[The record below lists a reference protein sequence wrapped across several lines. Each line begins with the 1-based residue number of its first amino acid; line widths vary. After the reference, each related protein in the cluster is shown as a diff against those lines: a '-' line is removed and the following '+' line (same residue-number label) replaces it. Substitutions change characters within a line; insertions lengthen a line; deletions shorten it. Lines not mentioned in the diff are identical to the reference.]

1 MNNEYLLNTPDLQ
14 NYGKQDNLISQ
25 TFSNDGITR
34 DEYASIKPMKYWTT
48 SFTDLD
54 PDNLGNLTRGINFND
69 GFGIS
74 GDNIET
80 SSKLRN
86 SVSNG
91 ERALRSMT
99 TPLPT
104 TAGFYRGHGNIEIE
118 NTLRPLNDKTRNA
131 CNPRESHYYN
141 RTMSIFSEDIP
152 SPYANIDDYF
162 IPNDIQYGIDSR
174 GNSAKKYNRNYS
186 GKVSENCVEFN

>member
-25 TFSNDGITR
+25 SCLNQNFTK
-34 DEYASIKPMKYWTT
+34 DECESLKPIKYWTT
-48 SFTDLD
+48 SFTELD
-54 PDNLGNLTRGINFND
+54 PDNLGSLSRGINFND

-74 GDNIET
+74 GDNIEI

-86 SVSNG
+86 AGGNG

-104 TAGFYRGHGNIEIE
+104 TAGFYRGHGNIEAE
-118 NTLRPLNDKTRNA
+118 NSLRPINDKTRNA
-131 CNPRESHYYN
+131 CNPRENHYYN
-141 RTMSIFSEDIP
+141 RTMAIFNDIIP
-152 SPYANIDDYF
+152 SPYSNIDDYF
-162 IPNDIQYGIDSR
+162 IPNDKQYGIDSR
-174 GNSAKKYNRNYS
+174 GDSVKKYNRSYTN
-186 GKVSENCVEFN
+186 KVEENCAEFN

>member
-1 MNNEYLLNTPDLQ
+1 MNNEYLLNTPDSQ

-25 TFSNDGITR
+25 TFSNDNITR
-34 DEYASIKPMKYWTT
+34 DEYESIKPMKYWTT

-54 PDNLGNLTRGINFND
+54 PDNLGNLSRGINFND

-74 GDNIET
+74 SDNIET

-131 CNPRESHYYN
+131 CNPRENHYYN

-162 IPNDIQYGIDSR
+162 IPNNIQYGIDSR
-174 GNSAKKYNRNYS
+174 GDSVKKYNRSYS